1 MTNAIGIALSGLQS
15 AGVKLNASASN
26 IANLATEGSLSG
38 EGQAPY
44 SALTTVSTA
53 QGGET
58 GGVST
63 RIVSK
68 EPGFVPAFSPGSP
81 FADENGLIGVPN
93 VDFAEDIVKMKL
105 AEIEYKA
112 NIGTFKAAREMND
125 ELLGLFDETV

>member
-15 AGVKLNASASN
+15 AGAKVSASASN
-26 IANLATEGSLSG
+26 IANVLSEGSLSG

-58 GGVST
+58 GGVTT
-63 RIVSK
+63 RIVPK
-68 EPGFVPAFSPGSP
+68 EPGFVPAFSPDSP
-81 FADENGLIGVPN
+81 FADENGLVGVPN
-93 VDFAEDIVKMKL
+93 VNLAEDIVKMKL

-112 NIGTFKAAREMND
+112 NIGTIKTAEEMND
-125 ELLGLFDETV
+125 ELLSLFDEKV